1 MKLVVYGL
9 AHLGCVTAA
18 CAAASGHEVVAVDP
32 DAARVAALARGELP
46 IVEPG
51 LDALVSEQLASD
63 RLRFTANL
71 AEALGASRLL
81 WITFDTPI
89 DAQDRADVGAVTAHV
104 ERAFP
109 HLASGSVVLVS
120 SQLPVGTTRALA
132 ARHRA
137 SFPDRRVAFA
147 CSPENLRLG
156 AAIRCFREPDRVVIG
171 VDDEMSRGTLAEL
184 FAPITERIE
193 WMSVASAEMTK
204 HGLNAFLAT
213 SVVFANE
220 LAAICERVGADARE
234 VARGLTSDARI
245 GPRAYLSPGAAFT
258 GGTLARDLGYLRER
272 ARETG
277 AREALWSTV
286 LGCNDA
292 HQRWSIERIEE
303 ALGDGLGGRAVAVL
317 GLAYK
322 PGTDA
327 IAHSAALGTALT
339 LARRGAS
346 VRAFDP
352 SVPRLPD
359 EAARAITLFPSLD
372 AAVAG
377 ADVVAI
383 LTTHASF
390 RELDLEA
397 LARSATPPA
406 IVDPGGVLATRTIP
420 ARLRYVRF
428 GAVCNPAP

>member
-1 MKLVVYGL
+1 MNLVVYGL

-18 CAAASGHEVVAVDP
+18 CAAAAGHTVVAVDP
-32 DAARVAALARGELP
+32 DAERVARLARGEP
-46 IVEPG
+46 PVVEPG
-51 LDALVSEQLASD
+51 LDDLIAEQLASG
-63 RLRFTANL
+63 RLRFTTD
-71 AEALGASRLL
+71 LGAALADGRLL
-81 WITFDTPI
+81 WVTFDTPI
-89 DAQDRADVGAVTAHV
+89 DAQERADVGWVIEHV
-104 ERAFP
+104 ERAFA
-109 HLASGSVVLVS
+109 HLASGSLVLLS

-137 SFPDRRVAFA
+137 AFPERAVRFA

-171 VDDEMSRGTLAEL
+171 VDDEESREALAAL
-184 FAPITERIE
+184 FAPITERLE
-193 WMSVASAEMTK
+193 WMSVPSAEMTK

-258 GGTLARDLGYLRER
+258 GGTLARDVGYLRER
-272 ARETG
+272 ARATG
-277 AREALWSTV
+277 AREGLWSVV

-292 HQRWSIERIEE
+292 HQRWALEQIERM
-303 ALGDGLGGRAVAVL
+303 LGDGLGGRHVAIL

-327 IAHSAALGTALT
+327 VAASAALGTALA
-339 LARRGAS
+339 LARRGAT

-352 SVPRLPD
+352 AVTRLP
-359 EAARAITLFPSLD
+359 ESAARALELVPSMEAALVD
-372 AAVAG
+372 AEAI
-377 ADVVAI
+377 AI
-383 LTTHASF
+383 LTPHPAF
-390 RELDLEA
+390 RELDLAA
-397 LARSATPPA
+397 LAARTAPPA
-406 IVDPGGVLATRTIP
+406 IVDPNGLLAARPIP
-420 ARLRYVRF
+420 APLRYVRV
-428 GAVCNPAP
+428 GARHGART